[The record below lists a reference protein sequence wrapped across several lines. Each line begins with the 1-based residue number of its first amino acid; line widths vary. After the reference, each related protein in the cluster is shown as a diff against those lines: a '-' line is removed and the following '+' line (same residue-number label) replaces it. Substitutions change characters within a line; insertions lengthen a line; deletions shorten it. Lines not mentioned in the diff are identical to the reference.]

1 MYFRLEIEKNASCSP
16 HSIQTCTFQFG
27 LHSALVVQDPFEG
40 GRNVAVGVT
49 SERLARMVATFT
61 TAGMLMDFILSKTT
75 LDMGAAFVSLF
86 QPGFPEFP
94 QFAVPLRTPSVQR
107 VFLLPAGSVL

>member
-1 MYFRLEIEKNASCSP
+1 MPLAHLIKYK
-16 HSIQTCTFQFG
+16 CTFQFG

-49 SERLARMVATFT
+49 SKRLASMVATFT
-61 TAGMLMDFILSKTT
+61 TAGMLMDFMLSETK
-75 LDMGAAFVSLF
+75 LDMGSAFVSLF

-94 QFAVPLRTPSVQR
+94 QFAVPLKTPFVQR
-107 VFLLPAGSVL
+107 VVLLPVGADMYGRNKQ